1 MEYYYSFQNWL
12 YQTDLYQNILREMP
26 APLNNI
32 YFDTVLVLGVAV
44 YVIYRGIETIRIAC
58 YHKRIRKKQA
68 QERRNRRD
76 KEQEMLFR
84 EKQVQEKE
92 ERIGRF
98 MDYME
103 FLFRSRMRS
112 SDAADQSD
120 TVGQRKRLGFR
131 GLFLEKKDKSVPY
144 EVNPVSSASD
154 YDAVMENYAYDEQRE
169 EEISRKREKENEEVF
184 SILHTLD
191 DELRVEALG
200 DNMDKATGKGSD
212 TEIEKRKERA
222 RKAEEKE
229 RKKAEKLLK
238 KERGGG
244 AGHGRFGK
252 FLPSFFSFFDFIISN
267 MSLTLA

>member
-26 APLNNI
+26 APFNNI
-32 YFDTVLVLGVAV
+32 YFDTVLVLGLAV
-44 YVIYRGIETIRIAC
+44 YVIYRIIETIRIAC
-58 YHKRIRKKQA
+58 YHKRIRNKQA
-68 QERRNRRD
+68 QERQSRRD
-76 KEQEMLFR
+76 REQEMLFR

-103 FLFRSRMRS
+103 FLFRSRMRR
-112 SDAADQSD
+112 SDASEQSE

-131 GLFLEKKDKSVPY
+131 GFFLEKKDKLVAD
-144 EVNPVSSASD
+144 EVNPVSSTSD
-154 YDAVMENYAYDEQRE
+154 YDVVMENYAYDEQWE
-169 EEISRKREKENEEVF
+169 EEISRKREKESEEVF
-184 SILHTLD
+184 SKLHTLD
-191 DELRVEALG
+191 DELRVEAVG
-200 DNMDKATGKGSD
+200 DNVEMAAGNVSD
-212 TEIEKRKERA
+212 PEIEKRKERA

-238 KERGGG
+238 KKERG

-252 FLPSFFSFFDFIISN
+252 
-267 MSLTLA
+267 